1 MAAGSGVG
9 ARKGAGGGPRLTVG
23 VSVKARPQQVGEGLS
38 AVGLGP
44 GARVSVPGG
53 EFTFAEHAL
62 GGSDQAHAFKALAEP
77 MVDSLRAGFDCTLL
91 VYGQTGSGKTYT
103 MFGPEGSLTE
113 ASLESAG
120 GGGAVPAA
128 WGLMPRVFMEL
139 LALGRVGSGV
149 GSRESLHASV
159 IEIYQD
165 SCYDLLNEKRPLK
178 VGKSAPMVHSDTRG
192 PNSRPV
198 VQGINGAKPAKG
210 ALHGAHPPAC
220 QCMNCFEANKARV
233 AARIAKRDAAA
244 AAQGARGRRS
254 GAAIGNEGPS
264 GGATSFKTVGEEL
277 WKIHTPQDVA
287 RLSRLVEAHRSSR
300 SHDLNDRSSRS
311 HCIVRLHYTKKEA
324 GSGGRLTTSRFL
336 FADLAGSERIGRS
349 NVTGEGQ
356 QEATSIN
363 GSLTTLGKV
372 VNALVKRQPHVPY
385 RESTLT
391 MLLRDSLAG
400 RAVMRAVICVSSG
413 VYHAEESLCSLRY
426 GSRLA
431 LVKSA
436 PARPQA
442 SNAESDASV
451 LRGALNKLRAEME
464 DLEARGQGGRFGDV
478 GVPSERRAFLD
489 NRARYRKEA
498 DAVAQLKQELLEAR
512 AGGRGASRAE
522 SILRRLRS
530 AEAEANNYRDI
541 LLRQE
546 MIRGF
551 WVPPTPAYLKK
562 ESERQALDAKLRIL
576 SL

>member
-1 MAAGSGVG
+1 MVPGGGGV
-9 ARKGAGGGPRLTVG
+9 RKGAGGGPRLTVG

-198 VQGINGAKPAKG
+198 VQGINGAKPAKS

-244 AAQGARGRRS
+244 AARGARGRRS

-436 PARPQA
+436 PARAQA